1 MLIPLDYYRIL
12 GVPPEATDEQL
23 LQAWHDR
30 RLQMPRWEYSEAA
43 IRSRLQLLEQA
54 YQFLSHS
61 PERDR
66 YQQSFFQDIF
76 PETQTPENADAPIAI
91 GEQTLLIQAETQG
104 QASFSDAIHAT
115 FDAATD
121 PTATDPTK
129 KSANEPVDVTETHS
143 LFELDIPPSQ
153 WGGALLLLYE
163 LGEYEEIIKQTE
175 LIIQSE
181 VSATL
186 PPDAELE
193 SHQTLNDIYLT
204 RALAYLELSREQWRN
219 NHYEQAAQSEIEGLA
234 GLEQHKLLPGVQAEI
249 RTELNKLRPYRILE
263 LLSSPLDSLNERQQG
278 LALLHS
284 LLQQRQGIDGTG
296 DDGSELD
303 TDNFLRFIQQIRTY
317 LTVDEQW
324 TIFEAETYRPS
335 AVASYLAAYALIA
348 QGFSQKQPDKI
359 FQAFQQFDALK
370 LRQDICLE
378 KSICALLLG
387 QTEVAIASLRQHQDP
402 KPLGLVQKYSEDD
415 LDWLRGLCIYGEEWL
430 QSEVFS
436 KFLDLADKKPSLKE
450 YFADKRVQD
459 YIDQNLLLLDISPSS
474 SNPSLSP
481 EQTMAIPQPSS
492 FSSYLT
498 PRPRK
503 GSGRRYREA
512 QIINQAGAGNTATL
526 TATAPSSSL
535 GSAGS
540 APTPTNGNG
549 RPLAANNQT
558 FVTESYVLPPS
569 ASAWHPAAPERKGQ
583 SVPQLHSR
591 PRSGSFKGR
600 RKRSLKV
607 GRILLLGAALVGCLG
622 AGVGSVKWWLD
633 RQSPLFQLQ
642 SDQLFIPIHKAVIDI
657 PAAKASLTAPDTVTP
672 EFAQE
677 IIQNWLTSKSDAF
690 GHQYQSDRL
699 ATVLSEPLLAVW
711 KNRVVALQQSKAYWQ
726 YDHSLAAN
734 SLQVKTLSPNQ
745 ATIDATVKEKASYF
759 QGGKE
764 KTSRSYEDTLH
775 VRYGIT
781 RQDDRWLIES
791 IQVINP

>member
-30 RLQMPRWEYSEAA
+30 RLQMPRWEYSEAV

-61 PERDR
+61 PGRDR

-76 PETQTPENADAPIAI
+76 QETQTPENADAPLEI

-104 QASFSDAIHAT
+104 QASFSDATPVI

-121 PTATDPTK
+121 PT
-129 KSANEPVDVTETHS
+129 NESTNESVDVTDAHS
-143 LFELDIPPSQ
+143 LFEIDIAPSQ

-186 PPDAELE
+186 LPEAELP
-193 SHQTLNDIYLT
+193 SHQTLTDIYLT

-219 NHYEQAAQSEIEGLA
+219 NHYEQAAQSEIKGLA

-278 LALLHS
+278 LALLQS

-303 TDNFLRFIQQIRTY
+303 TDNFLRFIQQIRTH

-324 TIFEAETYRPS
+324 TLFEAETYRPS

-348 QGFSQKQPDKI
+348 QGFSQKHPDKV

-492 FSSYLT
+492 YPSYLT
-498 PRPRK
+498 PKLRK

-526 TATAPSSSL
+526 TATAPRSSL
-535 GSAGS
+535 GS

-549 RPLAANNQT
+549 RLLAANNQT

-569 ASAWHPAAPERKGQ
+569 APERKGQ
-583 SVPQLHSR
+583 SVPQRHLR

-607 GRILLLGAALVGCLG
+607 GRSILLGAALVGFLG
-622 AGVGSVKWWLD
+622 AGVGSAKWWLD

-690 GHQYQSDRL
+690 GHQYQIDRL

-745 ATIDATVKEKASYF
+745 ATIDATVKEKATYF

-775 VRYGIT
+775 VRYGVT
-781 RQDDRWLIES
+781 HQGDRWLSES